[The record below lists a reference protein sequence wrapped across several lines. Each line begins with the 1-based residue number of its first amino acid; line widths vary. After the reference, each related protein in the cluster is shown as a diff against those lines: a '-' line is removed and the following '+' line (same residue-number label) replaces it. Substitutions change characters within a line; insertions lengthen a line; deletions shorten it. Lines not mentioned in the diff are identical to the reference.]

1 MSWLY
6 VGVCN
11 QLHNMY
17 RDNTSEFLAR
27 KRKQQNRAEEHNDYK
42 KISDI
47 IKELNDFGL
56 RDVYDR

>member
-1 MSWLY
+1 M
-6 VGVCN
+6 N
-11 QLHNMY
+11 NENT
-17 RDNTSEFLAR
+17 RDFLAR
-27 KRKQQNRAEEHNDYK
+27 KRKQQDIAENHNDYK